1 VQAAVESAADGITFQ
16 QLIEQGQEKEKMY
29 YI

>member
-1 VQAAVESAADGITFQ
+1 VTDAADGITFQ
-16 QLIEQGQEKEKMY
+16 QLLEDGAEKNRMF